1 MLSVYIT
8 YLITLIRSGNANE
21 EIWAELDW
29 AQSEEQTFYRN
40 DLVNHL
46 SQADDKHLH
55 CFKDALL
62 KGTEKKLIQRLKAG
76 LAEE

>member
-21 EIWAELDW
+21 EILWEFNW
-29 AQSEEQTFYRN
+29 AQNQEKTFYRN
-40 DLVNHL
+40 DLANHL
-46 SQADDKHLH
+46 IPTDDPALRR
-55 CFKDALL
+55 FRNALL

-76 LAEE
+76 LAED

>member
-29 AQSEEQTFYRN
+29 AQSGEQTFYRN
-40 DLVNHL
+40 DLANHL
-46 SQADDKHLH
+46 IPTDDPALRR
-55 CFKDALL
+55 FRNALL

-76 LAEE
+76 LAED